1 MARILVVEDKFSDGR
16 ALTRQLEE
24 LGHETKHVVSQGQ
37 AVSALGD
44 GGFDYVF
51 LDLTLPDGDGVEVV
65 PDIRRSGSAVVLLL
79 EVGKEEMDAE
89 VVSRIETLGETAFA
103 QKPLTEE
110 DISKSIETA
119 DACRKKR
126 EATAEKPAEES
137 KPARENTAQA
147 AGDAAPEPAE
157 DAESVAS
164 GKGLPKRL
172 PKLKAYRDQMEKR
185 YLRRLIKDSGGN
197 VKKALTMAGVSRA
210 SYYNLLKKHGL
221 N

>member
-1 MARILVVEDKFSDGR
+1 MARILVVDDKFSDGR
-16 ALTRQLEE
+16 ALMRQLDEM
-24 LGHETKHVVSQGQ
+24 GHETKHVVSQGQ
-37 AVSALGD
+37 AVSALGE

-65 PDIRRSGSAVVLLL
+65 PDIRRTGSAVVLLL
-79 EVGKEEMDAE
+79 EVAKEEMDAE
-89 VVSRIETLGETAFA
+89 VVSRIEALGETAFA

-119 DACRKKR
+119 DACRQKR
-126 EATAEKPAEES
+126 EATAEKLAEES
-137 KPARENTAQA
+137 KPVREKDAQA
-147 AGDAAPEPAE
+147 EVDVGPRLAD
-157 DAESVAS
+157 DAESIAG

-185 YLRRLIKDSGGN
+185 YLRRLIKDSDGN
-197 VKKALTMAGVSRA
+197 VKKALTMAGISRA